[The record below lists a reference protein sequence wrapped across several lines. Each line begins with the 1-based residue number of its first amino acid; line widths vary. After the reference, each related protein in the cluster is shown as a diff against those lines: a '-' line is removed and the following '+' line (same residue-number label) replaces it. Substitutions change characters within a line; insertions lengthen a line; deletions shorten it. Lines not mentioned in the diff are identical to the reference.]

1 MGLSSNGEYSQMAI
15 LLKQE
20 SMMFLGIIFSYNP
33 QINLKT
39 FGHR

>member
-20 SMMFLGIIFSYNP
+20 SMMFLGIIFS
-33 QINLKT
+33 
-39 FGHR
+39 